1 MYIFCV
7 APYIPDTQP
16 DTKIN
21 IILPA
26 RHIFLRFSVFFYV
39 FTNLVRYILDN
50 NYVMR
55 NSKNT
60 YNKTNTIILQLIT
73 ITIQLTILFTI

>member
-7 APYIPDTQP
+7 APYLPDTQP
-16 DTKIN
+16 YTKIN
-21 IILPA
+21 IISPA
-26 RHIFLRFSVFFYV
+26 RHIFYRFSVFFYV
-39 FTNLVRYILDN
+39 FTNLVRYVLDN

-55 NSKNT
+55 NSNNT